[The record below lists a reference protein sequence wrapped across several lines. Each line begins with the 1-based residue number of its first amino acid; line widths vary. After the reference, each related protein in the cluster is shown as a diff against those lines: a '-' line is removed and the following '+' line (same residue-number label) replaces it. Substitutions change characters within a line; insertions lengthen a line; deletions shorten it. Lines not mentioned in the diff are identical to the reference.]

1 MCAYTNI
8 ALPPLEKK
16 PCHFTQSRQLHYP
29 QNMMDKQISDLH
41 IHHFWESNKTSWSD
55 VSLDD
60 ADKRRRL
67 RKTVELYLK
76 EVYTENYKYIQD

>member
-60 ADKRRRL
+60 ADKRR
-67 RKTVELYLK
+67 TLK
-76 EVYTENYKYIQD
+76 ENSGIIFKRGVHREL

>member
-1 MCAYTNI
+1 M
-8 ALPPLEKK
+8 
-16 PCHFTQSRQLHYP
+16 HYP

-60 ADKRRRL
+60 ADKRR
-67 RKTVELYLK
+67 TLK
-76 EVYTENYKYIQD
+76 ENSGIIFKRGVHREL